1 MDLCTCDVLQFIGAI
16 VFWMLE
22 LSHLWTVGA
31 LLSGSCILLIWLVA
45 IDNFVALRPV
55 KMFQIHS
62 MYFLSHI
69 WNCCFYNM
77 HWFLF
82 WRNVIK
88 RSQSRFLTP
97 ELLLFLLMYV
107 HKQKYLIEN
116 LSNLL
121 IFFLLLN
128 LSFLVCLVWEYFL
141 TMDF

>member
-1 MDLCTCDVLQFIGAI
+1 MWCTSIH
-16 VFWMLE
+16 W
-22 LSHLWTVGA
+22 SHCFLDAWVVPSLDSRSPFKWLLYSFDMTV
-31 LLSGSCILLIWLVA
+31 VA